1 MALTLV
7 SLGLDV
13 DSNEALRE
21 MQAKHPEAPPPRVPV
36 DPPETAPI
44 TVNSE
49 EVEEA
54 IKSFR
59 PGSAPSPSGLR
70 GDQLK
75 EAG

>member
-1 MALTLV
+1 M
-7 SLGLDV
+7 
-13 DSNEALRE
+13 
-21 MQAKHPEAPPPRVPV
+21 

-59 PGSAPSPSGLR
+59 PGSLRRQGFEGMGGELQPWLPSPGLSTPWQ
-70 GDQLK
+70 GK
-75 EAG
+75 ASS